1 MKIKKLFKFLEKETI
16 FTAFDP
22 KGEKIAV
29 GTVED
34 FLNDPD
40 IKFVE
45 RKVKSIKLLIEKIK
59 AFEDSDYPYLEIQVE

>member
-1 MKIKKLFKFLEKETI
+1 MKIKKLFKILEKETI
-16 FTAFDP
+16 FTVFDP